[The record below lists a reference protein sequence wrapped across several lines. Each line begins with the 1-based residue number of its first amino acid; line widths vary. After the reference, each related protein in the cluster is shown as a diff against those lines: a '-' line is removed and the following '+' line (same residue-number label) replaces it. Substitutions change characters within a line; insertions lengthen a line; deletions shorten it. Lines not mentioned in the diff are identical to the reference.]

1 MIEKNNNIEDIENDE
16 FSRLL
21 DDFLKSEI
29 ASVETEPEDDVEEPL
44 PIPQIEYVPYKDV
57 FVTYMIPKPTDDEA
71 FFREAVFSLGSK
83 LFLHNN
89 DNEHEVFIHPTDTCS
104 EHSLLLK
111 DICTVGVNDE
121 IPHTAFLYRV
131 GVSNPI
137 AIETTTQRYGDI
149 KFEFK
154 QAGDLPVGHYFI
166 LLNSLSPSKD
176 CKSFGL
182 MAHCV
187 RYSFAIKR
195 KGDYLCIPEVSD
207 FQIKQSGRKNV
218 LYSSDC
224 LKISF
229 TCSAFSEE
237 DDTLRLTCFD
247 GAYCKMGEA
256 VAFTKKR
263 KGRYSVLMD
272 ARSIWMPGEYTL
284 YIALN
289 TYPGVSV
296 KFTLD
301 EDDFKVDN
309 PKQIESHSDSYNLLK
324 YLEAGNQYWDRLRNK
339 PGVEMLKRR
348 VIADYPNR
356 LLNEKRENM
365 KLNNLYSNRNF
376 LIVMQ
381 GNEMNHSVIGDFRRA
396 MCDDGDFCEEDCL
409 LLAESNPNSPLENNE
424 AIVSVFS
431 TSYEKTVCL
440 THIDGLFA
448 GKGNIVVQNMMN
460 FLRRRNEHN
469 VVLCGT
475 RAEIDSVMDAFP
487 ALKKFFP
494 CENVLEMKSFTA
506 AEVVRLFQ
514 TKLLE
519 QHLEFSCEAERIF
532 AQTIASLHVKGVF
545 TKWGEENVMEF
556 IENHIV
562 PNVRRRLIQQMYRY
576 DTAFQLVETEDIDFD
591 ALADTSASFDD
602 SMQELNDMVGLS
614 TLKNQLMATFN
625 RTRFDAIRREMGL
638 KAAEEGCH
646 HMIFT
651 GNPGTGK
658 TTVAKM
664 VGRIYHSLGLLSKG
678 DVIYTERSRMVGR
691 YIGETEQ
698 NMRAI
703 LQQAKGNVLFVD
715 EAYTLCDTDEDRKD
729 FGYHAL
735 ESLLTV
741 LSQKNPDM
749 IVIFAG
755 YEKEIERMLNAN
767 QGLKGRFPH
776 HFKFEDYTADE
787 LMQIARQIIG
797 KEEYELDGEAEKRLL
812 ETIEDSV
819 SHKDE
824 EFSNARWLGYYVDAI
839 ITAVGDRLL
848 SSEEKLSRSVC
859 CTITSADVNTA
870 YEKFRFR
877 ASAASGSRVTSI
889 SALPRVGFRIA

>member
-1 MIEKNNNIEDIENDE
+1 MIEKNNNIDDFENDE

-21 DDFLKSEI
+21 DDFLKSET
-29 ASVETEPEDDVEEPL
+29 SEEETESEDEIEASCPVS
-44 PIPQIEYVPYKDV
+44 QIEYVPYQEE
-57 FVTYMIPKPTDDEA
+57 FCTYMIPKASEDEA
-71 FFREAVFSLGSK
+71 FFRDSVFSLGSK
-83 LFLHNN
+83 LFLNN
-89 DNEHEVFIHPTDTCS
+89 NNIEHEEFISPTDTCS
-104 EHSLLLK
+104 EHTLLLQ
-111 DICTVGVNDE
+111 DICIVGINDD

-131 GVSNPI
+131 GESAPI
-137 AIETTTQRYGDI
+137 AIETVTQRYGDI

-166 LLNSLSPSKD
+166 LLNSLAPAKD
-176 CKSFGL
+176 CKSFEL
-182 MAHCV
+182 MAHCM

-195 KGDYLCIPEVSD
+195 KGDYLCIPEVYD
-207 FQIKQSGRKNV
+207 FQIKQFGRRKT
-218 LYSSDC
+218 LFSSDC
-224 LKISF
+224 LKMSF
-229 TCSAFSEE
+229 TCSAFSEK

-247 GAYCKMGEA
+247 SAYYKMGEA
-256 VAFTKKR
+256 VTFTKKR
-263 KGRYSVLMD
+263 KGRYNVMMD
-272 ARSIWMPGEYTL
+272 ARGIWMPGEYTI
-284 YIALN
+284 YITLN
-289 TYPGVSV
+289 KYPGVSI

-301 EDDFKVDN
+301 SDGFHIDS
-309 PKQIESHSDSYNLLK
+309 PKEIESHSDSYNLIK
-324 YLEAGNQYWDRLRNK
+324 YLESDNQYWDRLRNK

-348 VIADYPNR
+348 VIAEYPNKI
-356 LLNEKRENM
+356 LDKKRENEQ
-365 KLNNLYSNRNF
+365 LDLLYSNRNF

-381 GNEMNHSVIGDFRRA
+381 GNELNHNVIGNFRRA
-396 MCDDGDFCEEDCL
+396 MRGDGYFCEADCFS
-409 LLAESNPNSPLENNE
+409 LADSNPNNPLETND
-424 AIVSVFS
+424 AIMSVFS
-431 TSYEKTVCL
+431 TSYGKTVCL
-440 THIDGLFA
+440 THLDGLFT
-448 GKGNIVVQNMMN
+448 GKGNIVVQNMIN

-469 VVLCGT
+469 VILCGT
-475 RAEIDSVMDAFP
+475 HAMIDSVMDAYP

-494 CENVLEMKSFTA
+494 CENVLEIKSFTA
-506 AEVVRLFQ
+506 AEIVHLFQ
-514 TKLLE
+514 SKLLE

-562 PNVRRRLIQQMYRY
+562 PNVRRRLIKQMYHY
-576 DTAFQLVETEDIDFD
+576 DTAFQLVEAGDVDFD
-591 ALADTSASFDD
+591 ALSETSASFDD
-602 SMQELNDMVGLS
+602 SMCELNGMVGLS
-614 TLKNQLMATFN
+614 ALKKQLIATFN
-625 RTRFDAIRREMGL
+625 RTRFGAIRREMGF

-664 VGRIYHSLGLLSKG
+664 VGRIYHALGLLSKG
-678 DVIYTERSRMVGR
+678 EVIYTERSRMVGR

-735 ESLLTV
+735 ESLLTA

-787 LMQIARQIIG
+787 LMQIARQIIA
-797 KEEYELDGEAEKRLL
+797 KEEYVLEGEAEKCLF
-812 ETIEDSV
+812 ETIADSV
-819 SHKDE
+819 AHKDE

-848 SSEEKLSRSVC
+848 SSDVELSRAACS
-859 CTITSADVNTA
+859 TITPVDVNTA
-870 YEKFRFR
+870 YEKLRFR
-877 ASAASGSRVTSI
+877 PNVASGSRVTPI